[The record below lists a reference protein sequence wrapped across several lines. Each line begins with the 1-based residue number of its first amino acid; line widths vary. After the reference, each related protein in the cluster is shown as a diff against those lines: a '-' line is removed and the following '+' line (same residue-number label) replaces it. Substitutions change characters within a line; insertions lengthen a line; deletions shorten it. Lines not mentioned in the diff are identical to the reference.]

1 MRSRLRKFLPI
12 FLIALLVQILAPIG
26 ASWVAALAASDPL
39 SFAEI
44 CRTTGSTADQSSD
57 HGAPLGAHSGC
68 FICCLAGAASTSSDT
83 PASVTLAMPYREL
96 SRVVWQDQTADLSVF
111 RVGSNAQARA
121 PPLSS

>member
-1 MRSRLRKFLPI
+1 MRSRLRKFFPI
-12 FLIALLVQILAPIG
+12 FLVALLVQVLAPIG
-26 ASWVAALAASDPL
+26 ATWLAALAASDPL

-57 HGAPLGAHSGC
+57 HGAPFGAHSGC
-68 FICCLAGAASTSSDT
+68 PICCLAGAAGTLSDA
-83 PASVTLAMPYREL
+83 PALGALAMPYREL
-96 SRVVWQDQTADLSVF
+96 SRVVWQDQTADFSVF